1 MTSGYPPPTARLA
14 AERTSILDLV
24 TEDTRRLEGNLG
36 RADRLKVNE
45 YLYSVREVEKQIQT
59 AERTPHPD
67 DVALEKPS
75 GVPLVFKDYMNLM
88 WDMEILALRTDLT
101 RVVTFMFGREAS
113 QRTYAEIGIPDP
125 HHPLTHHAGRQEW
138 IDKVT
143 HINVYHS
150 QLFAGFLAKLKATRE
165 GGASLLDRSIIV
177 HGSAISEGKGHSHLN
192 LPTVLAGGGNGRLK
206 HGEHIVYE
214 GGEPMTD
221 LFLSALDCM
230 EVHPESLGDSTGRL
244 GGIVVELRR
253 AG

>member
-177 HGSAISEGKGHSHLN
+177 HGSAISEGNGHSHLN